1 MSDLSRRLEERPIY
15 PRPATVRLALSAI
28 HHPNADLDGR
38 ARLGTAAHDRWR
50 RRVDQIETVL
60 EFVSRVPVGRAY

>member
-1 MSDLSRRLEERPIY
+1 
-15 PRPATVRLALSAI
+15 VRLALSAI
-28 HHPNADLDGR
+28 HHPNADLDGH